1 MEKLLHSGKGYA
13 VVELDGELK
22 VTWEDGMGHLA
33 YYDISEENFEKLKQS
48 EKDAWERDM
57 YEKKVFCGNSYS
69 YNNNGYGMYKY
80 CSRK

>member
-22 VTWEDGMGHLA
+22 VTWEEGMGHLA

-48 EKDAWERDM
+48 EKDAWE
-57 YEKKVFCGNSYS
+57 YV
-69 YNNNGYGMYKY
+69 
-80 CSRK
+80 